1 MSEKS
6 IEILNR
12 VVADE
17 MSAVHQYMYFHFHCD
32 DQGYDP
38 LSALFEKTAIEE
50 MIHVEKAA
58 KRILFLGGEVEMVAA
73 HEVDKIHDVRKML
86 ERAAE
91 MEKES
96 AHEYN
101 VWANEAAAAAD
112 SATKRLLEDLVLDEE
127 RHFDQYNDEIDN
139 IERFGENYFALQS
152 IERSKAVST
161 PGAGGE

>member
-6 IEILNR
+6 VEILNK

-50 MIHVEKAA
+50 MIHVERAA

-73 HEVDKIHDVRKML
+73 AEVEKIHDVRKML
-86 ERAAE
+86 
-91 MEKES
+91 
-96 AHEYN
+96 
-101 VWANEAAAAAD
+101 
-112 SATKRLLEDLVLDEE
+112 
-127 RHFDQYNDEIDN
+127 
-139 IERFGENYFALQS
+139 
-152 IERSKAVST
+152 
-161 PGAGGE
+161 

>member
-1 MSEKS
+1 
-6 IEILNR
+6 
-12 VVADE
+12 
-17 MSAVHQYMYFHFHCD
+17 MYFHFHSD

-38 LSALFEKTAIEE
+38 ISALFEKTAIEE

-73 HEVDKIHDVRKML
+73 HEVEKIHDVRKML

-96 AHEYN
+96 AHQYN
-101 VWANEAAAAAD
+101 VWANEASAAAD

-139 IERFGENYFALQS
+139 IVRFGEQYFALQS
-152 IERSKAVST
+152 IERSKSVST
-161 PGAGGE
+161 PEAGGE

>member
-6 IEILNR
+6 IEILNK

-38 LSALFEKTAIEE
+38 LSALLEKTAIEE
-50 MIHVEKAA
+50 MIHVERAA

-73 HEVDKIHDVRKML
+73 VEVEKIHDVRKML
-86 ERAAE
+86 ERAAA

-101 VWANEAAAAAD
+101 VWANEASANAD

-139 IERFGENYFALQS
+139 IKRFGEQYFALQS
-152 IERSKAVST
+152 MERSKAA
-161 PGAGGE
+161 GAGGPAGE